1 MGKSVSLTLRR
12 HVVRLLFWTS
22 LLLLVASP
30 LDGVRVSRL
39 VREKLKEQ
47 RQRRSPQ
54 WLQRGMIPLH
64 LLCNIEAEWPMRAFL
79 CLFLGPLSLPP
90 TSVFYF
96 TKGEKWEEI
105 SLSLFNPLFPL
116 PLKAREVGRRR
127 TTYCHAAAACRA
139 LVRQPSV
146 CPSSSANN
154 NKFPSFLPRSL
165 PLSFTAVT
173 GDEVSC
179 RPQPASQ
186 SRAARRGRRCGDYRS
201 PC

>member
-1 MGKSVSLTLRR
+1 M
-12 HVVRLLFWTS
+12 
-22 LLLLVASP
+22 
-30 LDGVRVSRL
+30 DGVRVSRL

-47 RQRRSPQ
+47 RQRRRPQ

-79 CLFLGPLSLPP
+79 CLFLGPPFPATYVGFLFHEGRKMGRDLSFAFQPSFPTAAESERGREKEDYVVRTVMPP
-90 TSVFYF
+90 
-96 TKGEKWEEI
+96 
-105 SLSLFNPLFPL
+105 
-116 PLKAREVGRRR
+116 
-127 TTYCHAAAACRA
+127 HAALLSGNR
-139 LVRQPSV
+139 PSV
-146 CPSSSANN
+146 RHRLPIIIS
-154 NKFPSFLPRSL
+154 FPPLCFPRSL

>member
-47 RQRRSPQ
+47 RQRRRPQ

-79 CLFLGPLSLPP
+79 CLFLGPPFPATYVGFLFHEGRKMGRDLSFAFQPSFP
-90 TSVFYF
+90 TAAESER
-96 TKGEKWEEI
+96 GREKEDYV
-105 SLSLFNPLFPL
+105 LSC
-116 PLKAREVGRRR
+116 RRR
-127 TTYCHAAAACRA
+127 M
-139 LVRQPSV
+139 
-146 CPSSSANN
+146 
-154 NKFPSFLPRSL
+154 PRSC
-165 PLSFTAVT
+165 PATVRLSVI
-173 GDEVSC
+173 VC
-179 RPQPASQ
+179 Q
-186 SRAARRGRRCGDYRS
+186 
-201 PC
+201 